1 MLPVIAEY
9 AVQSEVTE
17 KVEAKPIEDKG
28 GIILEKYSDKLFI
41 DQLDA
46 QIETNMSNPEFDVNL
61 LADVLLISR
70 GQLYKK
76 VKALKN
82 VTPLEYLR
90 DKRLTMAAD
99 LIKRNQYTIQQIMHL
114 VGMPDATNFYQR
126 FKKKYGMSPSVYR
139 DR

>member
-1 MLPVIAEY
+1 MLPVITEH
-9 AVQSEVTE
+9 AVRTEDVDKVKAKFLEVQGDT
-17 KVEAKPIEDKG
+17 
-28 GIILEKYSDKLFI
+28 ILEKYSDKLFI
-41 DQLDA
+41 EQLDA

-61 LADVLLISR
+61 LADLLMISR

-76 VKALKN
+76 VKVLKN

-90 DKRLTMAAD
+90 NKRLTMAAD

-126 FKKKYGMSPSVYR
+126 FKKKYRMSPSVYR
-139 DR
+139 EM